1 MSNTATAPIVTILFK
16 RGLEPDERLAAELE
30 RHLAAAGVQTVLDRS
45 PATGEAWARDTE
57 NHLRTA
63 LAVVPLFSAESV
75 HSEMIQGE
83 VEMAHSFSQ
92 EQAGRPGLLPVRVAW
107 DGELPEALSGLVD
120 EAHML
125 RWTGEADTA
134 SVAAEIARRARP
146 GLRVRP
152 REGPPP
158 KPSVIRL
165 PPPKTSELDPPPYP
179 AEHPGGAVPLHSHFY
194 IRRTMDVELDKAL
207 HERCSVVLLKGARQ
221 VGKTSLLARG
231 LQYAREA
238 GCKVALTDYQK
249 LNAHELENV
258 QNFFM
263 GLAESLA
270 SQLNIEADV
279 KKFWDHERG
288 ANTNFERFLRREILR
303 NLNAH
308 LVWAMDEVDRLFTCG
323 FRNEVFA
330 LFRSWHN
337 ERATDP
343 SGPWAGLTLAITYAT
358 EAHLLIDDPNMS
370 PFNIGVRIELAD
382 FTEDHVRELNRRHF
396 GPPLKNEAE
405 LQRLT
410 GLLGGHPFLIRRA
423 LYELATHRLTLDQ
436 LEATADRD
444 DGIFGEHLR
453 RLLVMLAREPGMQLM
468 DVVRGV
474 LRGQPCPTDEGFFR
488 LRSAGVM
495 VGSVKAEVRP
505 RCELYRRF
513 LSRHL
518 L

>member
-1 MSNTATAPIVTILFK
+1 MSNTATGPVVTILFK
-16 RGLEPDERLAAELE
+16 RGLEPDARLAVELE
-30 RHLAAAGVQTVLDRS
+30 KHLTTAGVQTVVDRS

-63 LAVVPLFSAESV
+63 HAVVPLFSAESV
-75 HSEMIQGE
+75 HSEMIQGQ
-83 VEMAHSFSQ
+83 VEMAHNFAQ
-92 EQAGRPGLLPVRVAW
+92 EQGGRPVLVPVRAAW
-107 DGELPEALSGLVD
+107 GGELPEALAGIAD
-120 EAHML
+120 EAQML
-125 RWTGEADTA
+125 HWGGDADTA
-134 SVAAEIARRARP
+134 AVAAEIARRSRP
-146 GLRVRP
+146 GVRVRP
-152 REGPPP
+152 REGPPHQP
-158 KPSVIRL
+158 TVIRL
-165 PPPKTSELDPPPYP
+165 VQPKTAEMDPPPYP
-179 AEHPGGAVPLHSHFY
+179 AEHPGGAVPLSSHFY
-194 IRRTMDVELDKAL
+194 IRRAMDEDLDRAL
-207 HERCSVVLLKGARQ
+207 HERCSVVLIKGARQ

-238 GCKVALTDYQK
+238 GHKVALTDYQK

-258 QNFFM
+258 HNFFM

-279 KKFWDHERG
+279 RKLWDYERG

-303 NLNAH
+303 NLNAQ
-308 LVWAMDEVDRLFTCG
+308 LVWAMDEVDRLFTCA

-343 SGPWAGLTLAITYAT
+343 SGPWPGLTLAITYAT

-382 FTEDHVRELNRRHF
+382 FTEEHLRELNQRHF
-396 GPPLKNEAE
+396 GPPLKNDAE
-405 LQRLT
+405 LRRLA

-423 LYELATHRLTLDQ
+423 LYELATNRLTLDQ

-453 RLLVMLAREPGMQLM
+453 RMLVMLAREPGLHLM

-474 LRGQPCPTDEGFFR
+474 LRGQPCPTDESFFR

-495 VGSVKAEVRP
+495 VGGVKAEVRP